1 MFGVAKVF
9 SLSVALWASA
19 CAPATAKPHPD
30 AARVLVVVNTL
41 SSDSVELGRYYSQ
54 RRGVPAENTLGVS
67 LPVRDEVGSDEFRTK
82 LLDPVR
88 AKIKSLERRVDF
100 ILLTRGV
107 PIRIREGGY
116 SVDGRLAAMDLPV
129 LSITK
134 PEPENIQ
141 RSINPYFAK
150 NESFDSSRYGFYLV
164 TRLDGWD
171 LQTCKRL
178 VDNAVNARPVK
189 GLFLFDEAENR
200 RSGGYGALQELMGK
214 AKEIL
219 DQKGFRA
226 QLETTAKFVAPSEPL
241 MGYVSWGSND
251 GGFDKAAYHR
261 LRFHPGAIAET
272 FVSTSGYTF
281 AKKDDHWQSLV
292 TDLIAQGVTGVKG
305 YVSEP
310 FTFALAR
317 PDILFDRYTSGFNLA
332 ESFYMASPVLKWKD
346 IVIGDPLCAPYREF

>member
-1 MFGVAKVF
+1 
-9 SLSVALWASA
+9 
-19 CAPATAKPHPD
+19 
-30 AARVLVVVNTL
+30 VVVNTL
-41 SSDSVELGRYYSQ
+41 SSESVELGRYYSL
-54 RRGVPAENTLGVS
+54 RRGIPAENSLGVS
-67 LPVRDEVGSDEFRTK
+67 LPVKDEVPSDEFRTK

-88 AKIKSLERRVDF
+88 AKIRSLPGRIDF
-100 ILLTRGV
+100 IVLTKGI

-141 RSINPYFAK
+141 RSINPYFGK
-150 NESFDSSRYGFYLV
+150 NESFDSSKYGFFLV

-171 LQTCKRL
+171 LEVCKKL
-178 VDNAVNARPVK
+178 VDNAVAAKPAK
-189 GLFLFDEAENR
+189 GLFFFDEAENR
-200 RSGGYGALQELMGK
+200 KSGGYGVLQELMGK
-214 AKEIL
+214 AKQLLAE
-219 DQKGFRA
+219 KGYRA

-251 GGFDKAAYHR
+251 AAFDKDAYHR

-272 FVSTSGYTF
+272 FVSTSGHTF
-281 AKKDDHWQSLV
+281 LRKDDHWQSLV
-292 TDLIAQGVTGVKG
+292 TDLIAQGVSGVKG

-346 IVIGDPLCAPYREF
+346 IVIGDPLCAPYREL

>member
-1 MFGVAKVF
+1 
-9 SLSVALWASA
+9 
-19 CAPATAKPHPD
+19 
-30 AARVLVVVNTL
+30 
-41 SSDSVELGRYYSQ
+41 
-54 RRGVPAENTLGVS
+54 
-67 LPVRDEVGSDEFRTK
+67 
-82 LLDPVR
+82 
-88 AKIKSLERRVDF
+88 
-100 ILLTRGV
+100 
-107 PIRIREGGY
+107 
-116 SVDGRLAAMDLPV
+116 MDLPV

-200 RSGGYGALQELMGK
+200 RSGGYGALQELMG
-214 AKEIL
+214 
-219 DQKGFRA
+219 
-226 QLETTAKFVAPSEPL
+226 
-241 MGYVSWGSND
+241 YVSWGSND
-251 GGFDKAAYHR
+251 CGFDKAAYHR